1 MSYVDTV
8 TGRMVWYGTYVVVLR
23 QHSDKGYSIVWYMV
37 WYGVVWCGHIDLYV
51 MIWYG
56 LVLCGLGHT
65 DGWGELEGV
74 V

>member
-1 MSYVDTV
+1 MTR
-8 TGRMVWYGTYVVVLR
+8 GIVLF
-23 QHSDKGYSIVWYMV
+23 GI